1 MRAPEHSD
9 AFNRT
14 IKLYQKLAA
23 LGHSITIQPNE
34 KESMHSPGDVVPENS
49 DKKTRI
55 SAKDIMKNPGLAK
68 LLVRAA
74 KNVKAAQAKVIAKQ
88 SVATS
93 DIADSDVIREPN

>member
-34 KESMHSPGDVVPENS
+34 KESMHSPEDVVPE
-49 DKKTRI
+49 KKTRI

-74 KNVKAAQAKVIAKQ
+74 KNVKAAQEKDAAKQ
-88 SVATS
+88 SVATC
-93 DIADSDVIREPN
+93 DFPDSDVIRAPK